1 MTGDSPAGG
10 CALGQKVH
18 MTRQGHEQLSEE
30 LRRLKGVERPA
41 VSAAIGRAREHGD
54 ISENAEY
61 DAAKREAGDD
71 RGARS
76 ARSRTASRARKSST
90 RAVSL
95 PDVVRFGTT
104 VVLEDLDTGD
114 EVTYRIVGED
124 EADVTRGLLSVTSPV
139 ARALIGKRVEDE
151 VQVAVPAGRRQY
163 EVRDIR
169 FDA

>member
-1 MTGDSPAGG
+1 
-10 CALGQKVH
+10 

-30 LRRLKGVERPA
+30 LRRLKAVERPA
-41 VSAAIGRAREHGD
+41 ISAAIGRAREHGD

-61 DAAKREAGDD
+61 DAAKEKQAMIEARIRQIED
-71 RGARS
+71 RLARAEIVDTSGQGA
-76 ARSRTASRARKSST
+76 
-90 RAVSL
+90 

-124 EADVTRGLLSVTSPV
+124 EADVSRGLLSVTSPV
-139 ARALIGKRVEDE
+139 ARALIGKRREDE